1 MAFRAIRNKNRANSK
16 LRLWGKLAALF
27 LIAVTAVAIVF
38 ILYFNGQNVKAPLVN
53 YLSSRTG
60 FTISIEKVEFSPL
73 YPDVIKLNGITIG
86 STKIKELYAEYDLK
100 SILSSDTLKLDYLY
114 LKELVLN
121 ENDAQKLRDERFK
134 FNSISIDKLD
144 VCDSTVSID
153 SFKAKPATL
162 SCREAKIDNN
172 GEFTFK
178 EGKLTAKNGYID
190 DFELKD
196 LSTEI
201 VYEADSIRLKNL
213 HASVLG
219 GYIAAEA
226 KIEPQN
232 RIIDF
237 DKLSLNKLILIDPLK
252 YTDDITISIKNASA
266 QSLVVALPKQDL
278 LIGQITGKLSNFYA
292 HNSDVSFE
300 FIGKAGE
307 ISSPTLQLTLDNS
320 SIKTTLE
327 NQILHSS
334 VKGNIFN
341 GVLESD
347 FSYDFSKDK
356 QLDIQ
361 KIGFEGGRLEIKE
374 DLLLGL
380 YTRLKELNCKIS
392 LLEIDNSEVVSHIDS
407 FPISVKSASGSATS
421 LNFSNENDSSFF
433 SGSKISLKTDSA
445 YFSDLFI
452 KNLELNLA
460 LNEGGFELKVPN
472 LTFMQSS
479 LSFELNRDYKNNLL
493 TFKTATE
500 DFNLAELNSGLIP
513 RLVGGKLTFSADIKT
528 APKSPVLDSND
539 PPLQSGIT
547 REYLDRISLL
557 TRLKGGADIK
567 SKSVVVS
574 NFGLD
579 LLNGGPKK
587 DYTFSFSDLA
597 SAIYSSDLGLYDLNT
612 KISFDNGSV
621 SLKGSSDLTTSH
633 ITLRGTVDLLD
644 LENRIKATLVSM
656 PKDSITSVILSGK
669 ISSPTIFITALT
681 RGMERPGIEDPEGQK
696 EDKKEE
702 STNEDVAT
710 ADDIKNKID
719 ALKTVAP
726 GTTVLDE
733 SGNTPK
739 E

>member
-1 MAFRAIRNKNRANSK
+1 MAFRAIRNNNRQNSK
-16 LRLWGKLAALF
+16 LPLWIKLATLF
-27 LIAVTAVAIVF
+27 LIAVAAVAFVF

-60 FTISIEKVEFSPL
+60 FSISIEKVEFSPL

-100 SILSSDTLKLDYLY
+100 SILGSDTLKLDYLY
-114 LKELVLN
+114 LKELVLD
-121 ENDAQKLRDERFK
+121 ENDAIKLRDERFK
-134 FNSISIDKLD
+134 FNSISIGKLD
-144 VCDSTVSID
+144 VCDSSISID
-153 SFKAKPATL
+153 SFKAQPATL
-162 SCREAKIDNN
+162 SCREAQIDDN
-172 GEFTFK
+172 GEFAFK
-178 EGKLTAKNGYID
+178 EGKLTAKNGYIAD
-190 DFELKD
+190 LELKD

-201 VYEADSIRLKNL
+201 VYELGGVRLKNL

-219 GYIAAEA
+219 GYISAEA
-226 KIEPQN
+226 KIEPQS

-237 DKLSLNKLILIDPLK
+237 DKLNLNKLILIDPLK
-252 YTDDITISIKNASA
+252 YTNDITISIKNASV

-292 HNSDVSFE
+292 HDCDVSFE
-300 FIGKAGE
+300 FTGKAGE

-320 SIKTTLE
+320 SIETTLE

-347 FSYDFSKDK
+347 FRYDFSKEK

-392 LLEIDNSEVVSHIDS
+392 LLEIDNSEVVSHVDT

-421 LNFSNENDSSFF
+421 LNFSKENDSSFF
-433 SGSKISLKTDSA
+433 SGSKIELKTDSA
-445 YFSDLFI
+445 YYSDLFI
-452 KNLELNLA
+452 KKLELNLA
-460 LNEGGFELKVPN
+460 LSDGGFELKVPN

-493 TFKTATE
+493 TFRTSTE

-513 RLVGGKLTFSADIKT
+513 RLIGGKITFRANIKT
-528 APKSPVLDSND
+528 APKSTVLDSND

-547 REYLDRISLL
+547 REYLDKISLL
-557 TRLKGGADIK
+557 RRLEGGAEIN

-612 KISFDNGSV
+612 SIRLDNGTVSV
-621 SLKGSSDLTTSH
+621 KGSSDLTTAH
-633 ITLRGTVDLLD
+633 ITLRGTVDLVDLD
-644 LENRIKATLVSM
+644 NRIKATLVSM

-669 ISSPTIFITALT
+669 ITSPAIFITALT
-681 RGMERPGIEDPEGQK
+681 RGMDRPGIEEQK

-702 STNEDVAT
+702 NSSEEVAT
-710 ADDIKNKID
+710 ADGIKNKID

-726 GTTVLDE
+726 STTVVDE
-733 SGNTPK
+733 SGNIQK